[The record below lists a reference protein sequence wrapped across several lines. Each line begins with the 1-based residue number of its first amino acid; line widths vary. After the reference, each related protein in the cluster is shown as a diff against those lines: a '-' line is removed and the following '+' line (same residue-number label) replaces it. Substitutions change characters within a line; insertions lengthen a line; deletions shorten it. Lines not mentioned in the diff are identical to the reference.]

1 MHIGRSG
8 WLRRLTR
15 RCLGLSHFPV
25 LTNDSGDHRS
35 GLHPAFGSDRLHH
48 CLLGFVSTSSR
59 HQAYLGR
66 AWLLSVNFG
75 YPFPHGPKSPGRVS
89 SPQPCH
95 AGLFY
100 GKRVPYPV
108 GTPCDFQLPVGL
120 AIYAWLIATSPH
132 LRRWLGV
139 MMGVQAV
146 LLFIALG
153 AFIFPHL
160 SDFVAS
166 QLFTLYA
173 IILSV
178 AEAVWFLSPVG
189 RKPNFN

>member
-8 WLRRLTR
+8 CLPRLTG
-15 RCLGLSHFPV
+15 RCLCLSHFPV

-35 GLHPAFGSDRLHH
+35 VLHHAFGFDRLHH

-75 YPFPHGPKSPGRVS
+75 YPFPHGPKSSGRVS

-100 GKRVPYPV
+100 GKLVPYPL
-108 GTPCDFQLPVGL
+108 GITCDFHVADRAGDLRL
-120 AIYAWLIATSPH
+120 AYRDQPATSALARLYDGRASPSPLH
-132 LRRWLGV
+132 RSRLFLFCFPPPKRFREFAVIHCLRDYPFSCESGLVSFAG
-139 MMGVQAV
+139 
-146 LLFIALG
+146 
-153 AFIFPHL
+153 
-160 SDFVAS
+160 
-166 QLFTLYA
+166 
-173 IILSV
+173 
-178 AEAVWFLSPVG
+178 
-189 RKPNFN
+189 